1 MKNKIVKAG
10 VGILIL
16 GCCLGGG
23 YYAGSQTNSN
33 DIKPVAV
40 VKEDKPVKEKLYNT
54 NLIAI
59 VNADE
64 GIQKE
69 DKVVSY
75 SQSLLGT
82 LTLPYEI
89 TGIEDA
95 KQGLE
100 NGKYSAYMILPGTFS
115 ASVES
120 INTTP
125 QKAVLEYAV
134 AQNLTQEAQANAIYS
149 VGNTF
154 TTLNNGISEL
164 YLSSVLSEV
173 HKVQDAAGIIKEND
187 IRDLKALG
195 EVSGGDLTEA
205 IQLPELASVDKK
217 IEILDLIPHYE
228 EEDKLLAEIDKTYQD
243 SWSKG
248 EEQFNNTIKTQS
260 NGLTASLNNDDG
272 VNAEYEKMLTMHG
285 QEMEIPKYEDD
296 TEAEKEEVS
305 DHVESIQKN
314 LNEIEKISALKKDFD
329 ELKGKQSV
337 ADEKNGKIQTS
348 YDEIKEKLRESIV
361 REWTEE
367 EGKVAWTEYQV
378 YSKQNV
384 DAFLQGQEAAKIA
397 YANQKL
403 REYYDSLLLSE
414 SFLDYKGSW
423 IDMYKKLSALDPDTY
438 PAKSDEE
445 LNVMVDSSI
454 NLPEEEPIPPAETV
468 SLNPIT
474 FRAIGYTAGIEKP
487 DWDTLQ
493 FPNLEQT
500 TIMDDV
506 NGILSTSKK
515 YTDKRMQEINNSR
528 DRLVEKDASVRES
541 LSTFDNAYSSMLIAQ
556 GALEKSIND
565 YSPSQYLENEII
577 QGLQQS
583 LGKNQNTI
591 QEKIETQNK
600 QYEDYVEKV
609 YTTSEENTKK
619 QAESIEAGEKASNE
633 KLETNLAN
641 AKNSKQTSYEDN
653 KRMLND
659 IGGIL
664 PYSRLGTQENIL
676 AYRFMSEPL
685 AVNDLTV
692 VKNDPIET
700 EEVNNNIPESKMEKE
715 KPEQKNISVMV
726 IAIPIVLILLCMGV
740 YIVLR
745 KKHSDSQ
752 EDHL

>member
-10 VGILIL
+10 IGILIL

-23 YYAGSQTNSN
+23 YYAGSQTNSD

-40 VKEDKPVKEKLYNT
+40 VKEDKPVKEKLYDT

-125 QKAVLEYAV
+125 QKAVLEYAI
-134 AQNLTQEAQANAIYS
+134 AQNLTQEAQAKAIYS

-195 EVSGGDLTEA
+195 EVSGDDLTEA

-260 NGLTASLNNDDG
+260 NGLTASLKNDDG

-296 TEAEKEEVS
+296 TEAEKTEVS
-305 DHVESIQKN
+305 GHVDSIQKN
-314 LNEIEKISALKKDFD
+314 CHSMKDGRILNYKI
-329 ELKGKQSV
+329 
-337 ADEKNGKIQTS
+337 
-348 YDEIKEKLRESIV
+348 
-361 REWTEE
+361 
-367 EGKVAWTEYQV
+367 
-378 YSKQNV
+378 
-384 DAFLQGQEAAKIA
+384 
-397 YANQKL
+397 
-403 REYYDSLLLSE
+403 
-414 SFLDYKGSW
+414 
-423 IDMYKKLSALDPDTY
+423 
-438 PAKSDEE
+438 
-445 LNVMVDSSI
+445 
-454 NLPEEEPIPPAETV
+454 
-468 SLNPIT
+468 
-474 FRAIGYTAGIEKP
+474 TAG
-487 DWDTLQ
+487 
-493 FPNLEQT
+493 EQ
-500 TIMDDV
+500 V
-506 NGILSTSKK
+506 QK
-515 YTDKRMQEINNSR
+515 
-528 DRLVEKDASVRES
+528 ES
-541 LSTFDNAYSSMLIAQ
+541 
-556 GALEKSIND
+556 
-565 YSPSQYLENEII
+565 
-577 QGLQQS
+577 
-583 LGKNQNTI
+583 
-591 QEKIETQNK
+591 
-600 QYEDYVEKV
+600 
-609 YTTSEENTKK
+609 
-619 QAESIEAGEKASNE
+619 EA
-633 KLETNLAN
+633 
-641 AKNSKQTSYEDN
+641 
-653 KRMLND
+653 
-659 IGGIL
+659 
-664 PYSRLGTQENIL
+664 
-676 AYRFMSEPL
+676 
-685 AVNDLTV
+685 
-692 VKNDPIET
+692 
-700 EEVNNNIPESKMEKE
+700 
-715 KPEQKNISVMV
+715 
-726 IAIPIVLILLCMGV
+726 
-740 YIVLR
+740 
-745 KKHSDSQ
+745 H
-752 EDHL
+752 